1 MSNGAAAL
9 LRNRVRWVPG
19 SRRVAVVGGGVLG
32 VTTALLL
39 AEGGT
44 AVTLFERREVLWSGA
59 TAANEGKVHLGPVYA
74 LGTERTW
81 SVMIEAALA
90 FGGLLERA
98 VGTPIDWPSLTSDTF
113 AYIVMPTSLAPAE
126 ELQRRYAAINRQF
139 RSSVERC
146 GGNYLGRP
154 IVDVIDEQLMVDAVT
169 GLPTFCSRER
179 SVDPS
184 RLGALLVDAVERH
197 ALIDVRVGTRVR
209 SAAPAEDG
217 VILTVGESGV
227 ESLRFD
233 AMVNCAW
240 EGRSGLMVDAVA
252 SGPTQFNYRVKV
264 AATLQSPHPVPSVT
278 LVHGPFGDVVDYGD
292 RLYASWYPVGR
303 VAHEAGMAPSAEL
316 LAMVDSDDLH
326 ANAEQQVAALK
337 GIGVLPES
345 AACVDAVAG
354 VIIGDGALDIDDP
367 RSELHHREHF
377 TVIRDGRIITP
388 LNYKFSTAPLAAAR
402 AADLVSALLHA

>member
-9 LRNRVRWVPG
+9 LRNRVRPVPG

-44 AVTLFERREVLWSGA
+44 AVTLFERQPLLWSGA

-81 SVMIEAALA
+81 MVMIEAALA
-90 FGGLLERA
+90 FGALLERS
-98 VGTPIDWPSLTSDTF
+98 VGTPIDWSSLTSEPFT
-113 AYIVMPTSLAPAE
+113 YIVMPTSLASAE

-139 RSSVERC
+139 HSSVERR
-146 GGNYLGRP
+146 GGDYLGRP
-154 IVDVIDEQLMVDAVT
+154 IVDVIDEQPMVDTAT
-169 GLPTFCSRER
+169 GLPAFRSRER

-184 RLGALLVDAVERH
+184 RLGSLLVDAVERH
-197 ALIDVRVGTRVR
+197 SLIDVRVGTCVQ
-209 SAAPAEDG
+209 SAANDVEG
-217 VILTVGESGV
+217 VILTVGEGGV

-240 EGRSGLMVDAVA
+240 EGRSALIADAVA
-252 SGPTQFNYRVKV
+252 TGASQFNYRVKV
-264 AATLQSPHPVPSVT
+264 AATLQSPHPVPPVT

-303 VAHEAGMAPSAEL
+303 IAHEAGLAPSTEL
-316 LAMVDSDDLH
+316 LDMVHSGDLRV
-326 ANAEQQVAALK
+326 NAEQQVAALK
-337 GIGVLPES
+337 RIGVLPES
-345 AACVDAVAG
+345 AACTDAVAG

-377 TVIRDGRIITP
+377 RVIREGCVITP

-402 AADLVSALLHA
+402 AADLVAALVHA